1 MTSKNDKSRVIVLGS
16 MDGRSVSHVLIIKTY
31 KPNSMYYFPG
41 GALEE
46 GESFL
51 DAAVRELHEELGIY
65 LPKLNLMRIDKKI
78 IERNVDLEPEHRQ
91 SYREVY
97 YYTIVDVYDTIPENV
112 DREGE
117 IADYKWATINES
129 MMLLYPRYSLMLQE
143 VLSNM
148 SRM

>member
-1 MTSKNDKSRVIVLGS
+1 
-16 MDGRSVSHVLIIKTY
+16 
-31 KPNSMYYFPG
+31 MYYFPG

-65 LPKLNLMRIDKKI
+65 LPKFNLIRIDKKI

-117 IADYKWATINES
+117 IADFKWATINES